1 MEDTTF
7 VEMWIDT
14 HAEGGTINDMVKNY
28 RQAVPECTASDA
40 SLKTALSTRAT
51 KIRAELIALGKTED
65 EVTKLF
71 PKFPRATK
79 TKQNLQSAVARILEM
94 AGEKAEPEGE

>member
-1 MEDTTF
+1 MDDTQF
-7 VEMWIDT
+7 AELWLDT

-28 RQAVPECTASDA
+28 RQAVPECNASDG

-51 KIRAELIALGKTED
+51 KIRAELIALVKSED
-65 EVTKLF
+65 EVAKLF

-79 TKQNLQSAVARILEM
+79 TKQNLASAVARILEM
-94 AGEKAEPEGE
+94 AGKAEPEGE

>member
-1 MEDTTF
+1 MDDTQF
-7 VEMWIDT
+7 AELWLDT

-28 RQAVPECTASDA
+28 RQAVPECNASDA

-51 KIRAELIALGKTED
+51 KIRAELIALVKSED
-65 EVTKLF
+65 EVAILF

-79 TKQNLQSAVARILEM
+79 TKQNLASAVARILEM
-94 AGEKAEPEGE
+94 AGKAEPEGE

>member
-1 MEDTTF
+1 MDDTQF
-7 VEMWIDT
+7 AELWLDT

-28 RQAVPECTASDA
+28 RQAVPECNANDA

-51 KIRAELIALGKTED
+51 KIRAELIALVKSED
-65 EVTKLF
+65 EVAKLF

-79 TKQNLQSAVARILEM
+79 TKQNLASAVARILEM
-94 AGEKAEPEGE
+94 AGKAEPEGE